1 MLAGCARVSG
11 LKQVL
16 KAELFYV
23 AFEKGCA
30 MRNGDDVGIN
40 IKKHSEVCVPRRPK
54 YDACPAL
61 EKTIVVTVLLLSTY
75 IKLFIYPLINVT
87 VA

>member
-1 MLAGCARVSG
+1 MTGCQEEGCERGCACISE

-16 KAELFYV
+16 KAALFYV

-40 IKKHSEVCVPRRPK
+40 IKKHSEVRVPRRPK
-54 YDACPAL
+54 YDACSAL
-61 EKTIVVTVLLLSTY
+61 EKTIVVTVLLLSTLNYLY
-75 IKLFIYPLINVT
+75 IR
-87 VA
+87 